1 MNSEGMKPN
10 LEVESEK
17 PQIILL
23 LASGIVWHV
32 LHHHLHCVDIGVHLH
47 KMIATFSI
55 ATVFS
60 YFPSINN
67 GQVRDNNS
75 HCDRC

>member
-1 MNSEGMKPN
+1 MNSEGMKPY

-23 LASGIVWHV
+23 LASSIVWHI

-47 KMIATFSI
+47 KMITTF
-55 ATVFS
+55 
-60 YFPSINN
+60 
-67 GQVRDNNS
+67 
-75 HCDRC
+75 

>member
-1 MNSEGMKPN
+1 MNSEGMKPY

-23 LASGIVWHV
+23 LASGIVWHI
-32 LHHHLHCVDIGVHLH
+32 LHHHLHCVDISVHLH

>member
-1 MNSEGMKPN
+1 MNSEGMKPY

-47 KMIATFSI
+47 KMIATF
-55 ATVFS
+55 F
-60 YFPSINN
+60 
-67 GQVRDNNS
+67 
-75 HCDRC
+75 

>member
-23 LASGIVWHV
+23 LASGIVWHI

-47 KMIATFSI
+47 KMIVNFLNCNRFQLFTI
-55 ATVFS
+55 
-60 YFPSINN
+60 
-67 GQVRDNNS
+67 D
-75 HCDRC
+75 

>member
-1 MNSEGMKPN
+1 MNSEGMKPY

-32 LHHHLHCVDIGVHLH
+32 LHHHLHCVYVSVHLQ
-47 KMIATFSI
+47 KKLF
-55 ATVFS
+55 
-60 YFPSINN
+60 
-67 GQVRDNNS
+67 
-75 HCDRC
+75 